1 MIMRLVLLCVV
12 AALTG
17 CTTLPNL
24 QSFFGPTPQQ
34 RCASQKEDWRAVITY
49 QSDGSGSWRIECVK
63 PQGAVPPAATP
74 DPLGPYMQSISPL
87 TLCTEATWPSS
98 ECQ

>member
-1 MIMRLVLLCVV
+1 MKAITLVAIWMAISVSV
-12 AALTG
+12 GG

-34 RCASQKEDWRAVITY
+34 RCAAQKEDWRAVITY

-63 PQGAVPPAATP
+63 AEV
-74 DPLGPYMQSISPL
+74 SK
-87 TLCTEATWPSS
+87 
-98 ECQ
+98 

>member
-1 MIMRLVLLCVV
+1 MRAILICATAL
-12 AALTG
+12 LTG

-34 RCASQKEDWRAVITY
+34 RCAAQKEDWRAVITY

-63 PQGAVPPAATP
+63 SGDSKP
-74 DPLGPYMQSISPL
+74 
-87 TLCTEATWPSS
+87 
-98 ECQ
+98 